1 MIKPRFREGEVV
13 RIVRQPARARSP
25 LGEGVIEDVVGPTED
40 GTGWAAAIRVD
51 DELWVLAEDDL
62 ESAGPPASPAQPE
75 RFDTLQLRLVT
86 ELTDGVE
93 AARVADLIEATLR
106 ELVGPAIL
114 EIEAER
120 HWAEPYNY
128 ELDVSLRPLGD
139 AIAALRMLADV
150 GGDGWLSCRDDGW
163 RCDLW
168 WNADDEDEPGYL
180 VHEVRGA
187 EIAFLPWESPARRP
201 EEDRPLV
208 KLEGAR

>member
-1 MIKPRFREGEVV
+1 VIKPRFREGELV
-13 RIVRQPARARSP
+13 RVVRQPHRTRTP
-25 LGEGVIEDVVGPTED
+25 LDQGVVEDVVGPTED
-40 GTGWAAAIRVD
+40 GTGWAAAVRVG

-62 ESAGPPASPAQPE
+62 EAAEPRGAAMQQE

-93 AARVADLIEATLR
+93 AARVAEEIDATLR
-106 ELVGPAIL
+106 ELIGPAIV

-128 ELDVSLRPLGD
+128 ELDVSVRPLGD
-139 AIAALRMLADV
+139 AIAALRTLAEL

-168 WNADDEDEPGYL
+168 WNADDEDEPGFL

-201 EEDRPLV
+201 EEERPLV
-208 KLEGAR
+208 RLEGAR

>member
-1 MIKPRFREGEVV
+1 VIKPRFREGQLV
-13 RIVRQPARARSP
+13 RVVRQPRRARSP
-25 LGEGVIEDVVGPTED
+25 LGDGVVEDVVGPTED
-40 GTGWAAAIRVD
+40 GTGWATAVRVGD
-51 DELWVLAEDDL
+51 ALWVLPEDDL
-62 ESAGPPASPAQPE
+62 EPAQANAAAVGEE

-86 ELTDGVE
+86 EVTDGVE
-93 AARVADLIEATLR
+93 AASVAEEIDATLR
-106 ELVGPAIL
+106 ELVGPATL

-128 ELDVSLRPLGD
+128 ELDVSVRPLGD
-139 AIAALRMLADV
+139 AIAALRTLAAV

-187 EIAFLPWESPARRP
+187 EITFLPWESPARRP

-208 KLEGAR
+208 KLEDAR

>member
-40 GTGWAAAIRVD
+40 GTGWAAAVRVG

-62 ESAGPPASPAQPE
+62 ESAGPPTSPAQPE

-86 ELTDGVE
+86 
-93 AARVADLIEATLR
+93 

-128 ELDVSLRPLGD
+128 ELDVSLRPLGN
-139 AIAALRMLADV
+139 AITALRTLADV

-168 WNADDEDEPGYL
+168 WNADEEDEPGYL
-180 VHEVRGA
+180 VDEVRGA

-201 EEDRPLV
+201 EDERPLV
-208 KLEGAR
+208 RFEDAR

>member
-93 AARVADLIEATLR
+93 AARVADLIEATS
-106 ELVGPAIL
+106 A
-114 EIEAER
+114 
-120 HWAEPYNY
+120 
-128 ELDVSLRPLGD
+128 
-139 AIAALRMLADV
+139 
-150 GGDGWLSCRDDGW
+150 
-163 RCDLW
+163 
-168 WNADDEDEPGYL
+168 
-180 VHEVRGA
+180 
-187 EIAFLPWESPARRP
+187 
-201 EEDRPLV
+201 
-208 KLEGAR
+208 

>member
-1 MIKPRFREGEVV
+1 VIKPRFREGELV
-13 RIVRQPARARSP
+13 RIVRQPHRARSP
-25 LGEGVIEDVVGPTED
+25 LGEGVVEDVVGPTED
-40 GTGWAAAIRVD
+40 GTGWAAAVRVGD
-51 DELWVLAEDDL
+51 ALWVLAEDDL
-62 ESAGPPASPAQPE
+62 ESAQPHAASANEE

-93 AARVADLIEATLR
+93 AASVAEQIDATLR
-106 ELVGPAIL
+106 ELIGPAIL

-128 ELDVSLRPLGD
+128 ELDVSVRPLGD
-139 AIAALRMLADV
+139 PITALRALVDV

-187 EIAFLPWESPARRP
+187 EITFLPWESPTRRP

-208 KLEGAR
+208 KLEDAR

>member
-1 MIKPRFREGEVV
+1 MIKPRFREGELV
-13 RIVRQPARARSP
+13 RIVRQPDRARSP

-40 GTGWAAAIRVD
+40 GTGWATAVRVG

-62 ESAGPPASPAQPE
+62 ESAQPHAVPVNEE

-93 AARVADLIEATLR
+93 AARVAEEIDATLR
-106 ELVGPAIL
+106 ELVGPSIL

-128 ELDVSLRPLGD
+128 ELDVSVRPFGD
-139 AIAALRMLADV
+139 AITALRALVDV

-168 WNADDEDEPGYL
+168 WNVDDEDEPGFL

-187 EIAFLPWESPARRP
+187 EITFLPWESPARRP